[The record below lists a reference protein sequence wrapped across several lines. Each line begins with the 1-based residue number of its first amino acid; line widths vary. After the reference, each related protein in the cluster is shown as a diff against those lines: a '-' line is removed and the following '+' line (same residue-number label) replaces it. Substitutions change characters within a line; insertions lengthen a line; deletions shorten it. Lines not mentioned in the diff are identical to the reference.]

1 VGKIFEAYTAVQN
14 ETKQRLLKLMEES
27 EIEIHIG
34 DATCENAAGSQAVRN
49 EFEKLIEAS
58 GRKDIV
64 IKKTGC
70 TGRCSSEPIVGV
82 MQRGHLPFKYQTVTV
97 EKVRRIFTEHILNG
111 KVVIDFLLDKK
122 TQNRYRYQLSF
133 YKNSAFA
140 GSGAFDAL
148 SRASSRL
155 TSAGVKQEEVK
166 MSECLNRGLF
176 IAHENTQ
183 YFMIVFPED
192 NTVVS
197 DGAKRSALVS
207 DLVRYSITKPEDIDR
222 IIDCHL
228 LKGEKQ
234 QDLLAPENPLFDRYL
249 KTYGDIDFFNRQTRL
264 ALRNSGVIDPESL
277 DEYVFFDGFA
287 AIARVLDSMSPAEVV
302 ETVKKS
308 GLRGRGGAGFSTGL
322 KWEFAHKAK
331 DPRRFILCNA
341 DEGDPGAFM
350 DRSNLEG
357 DPFSIVEGMIIG
369 AYATGASQGYCYIR
383 AEYPLA
389 IKRVE
394 KAIEMSR
401 AAGFLGKNI
410 LGSDFSFDLDIRLGA
425 GAFVCGEET
434 ALIHSI
440 EGKRGQPRIRPPF
453 PAEKGLWGHPT
464 TNNNVETWAN
474 IPVIF
479 LYGAEWFSRLGSEK
493 SKGTK
498 VFALAGKV
506 NNTGLIEVP
515 MGTTLR
521 EVVYDIGGG
530 IPDDKAFKAVQ
541 TGGPSGGCIPAH
553 QLDTEVDYDSLAAIG
568 SIMGSGGMIV
578 VDEESCMVDVAKY
591 FLEFTMSESCGKCTP
606 CREGTLRMYEI
617 LDRITCGKARENDVE
632 LLERLSHLICKTAL
646 CGLGQTAPNPV
657 LSTLEHFR
665 EEYEIH
671 VRDKRCP
678 AKVCKNLTIYEVIT
692 EKCIGCSVCARVCPC
707 NCITGKVKTPYV
719 IDSEKCTRCGLCYT
733 ACKFDAIRKI

>member
-1 VGKIFEAYTAVQN
+1 MGKIFEAYSAIQS
-14 ETKQRLLKLMEES
+14 ETKQRLLKLMGES
-27 EIEIHIG
+27 QIEIYIG
-34 DATCENAAGSQAVRN
+34 DATCENAAGSQAVRE

-82 MQRGHLPFKYQTVTV
+82 MQRGHLPFKYQAVTV

-111 KVVIDFLLDKK
+111 QVVIDFLLDKK
-122 TQNRYRYQLSF
+122 TKNRYRYQISL

-140 GSGAFDAL
+140 GGGAFDAVT
-148 SRASSRL
+148 RASSRL
-155 TSAGVKQEEVK
+155 ASAGVKQEDVK

-176 IAHENTQ
+176 ISDDAVQ
-183 YFMIVFPED
+183 YYMVVFPED
-192 NTVVS
+192 NTAVS
-197 DGAKRSALVS
+197 GGAKRSALVS
-207 DLVRYSITKPEDIDR
+207 DLVRYRVTKPEDIDR
-222 IIDCHL
+222 IIDNHL
-228 LKGEKQ
+228 IKGEKQ
-234 QDLLAPENPLFDRYL
+234 QDLLAPENALFDRYL
-249 KTYGDIDFFNRQTRL
+249 KTYGDIEFFNKQTRL
-264 ALRNSGVIDPESL
+264 TLRNAGIIDPESL

-287 AIARVLDSMSPAEVV
+287 AIARVLDGMKPAEVV
-302 ETVKKS
+302 DAVKKS
-308 GLRGRGGAGFSTGL
+308 GLRGRGGAGFSTGS
-322 KWEFAHKAK
+322 KWEFALKAA
-331 DPRRFILCNA
+331 DPVRYILCNA

-350 DRSNLEG
+350 DRSTLEG

-369 AYATGASQGYCYIR
+369 AYATGSAQGYCYIR

-389 IKRVE
+389 IKRVQ
-394 KAIEMSR
+394 KAIELSR

-410 LGSDFSFDLDIRLGA
+410 LGSGFDFDLDIRLGA

-479 LYGAEWFSRLGSEK
+479 LCGADWFASLGSEK

-521 EVVYDIGGG
+521 DVIFDIGGG
-530 IPDDKAFKAVQ
+530 IPGGKAFKAVQ
-541 TGGPSGGCIPAH
+541 TGGPSGGCIPTEL
-553 QLDTEVDYDSLAAIG
+553 LDTEVDYDSLGAIG

-617 LDRITCGKARENDVE
+617 LERITSGKAREGDVE
-632 LLERLSHLICKTAL
+632 NLERLAVLIKKTAL
-646 CGLGQTAPNPV
+646 CGLGQSAPNPV
-657 LSTLEHFR
+657 LSTLHHFR

-678 AKVCKNLTIYEVIT
+678 AKVCKNLTVYEVNA
-692 EKCIGCSVCARVCPC
+692 EKCIGCSACARVCPC
-707 NCITGKVKTPYV
+707 LCITGKVKTPYR

-733 ACKFDAIRKI
+733 TCKFDAIRKN